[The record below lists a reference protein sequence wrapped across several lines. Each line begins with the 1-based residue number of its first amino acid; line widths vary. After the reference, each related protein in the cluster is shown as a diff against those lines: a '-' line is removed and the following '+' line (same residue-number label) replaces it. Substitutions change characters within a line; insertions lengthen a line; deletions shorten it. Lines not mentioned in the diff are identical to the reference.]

1 MVRPRPDHQP
11 KQLEGELKM
20 ESKQEVRAWEI
31 ELGSWRTASRDSGEQ
46 RGLKGP

>member
-20 ESKQEVRAWEI
+20 ESKQEIRGWEI